1 MIDLRPFR
9 ALHYDPA
16 AVGALADVVAPPYD
30 VIDDAQLDRLHARSP
45 YNVVRLILNRSA
57 DRYAAAAAE
66 LAEWRRRGVLVQDR
80 EPGLYYYVQD
90 FALADGSRRQRSG
103 VMAAVRLEPFAAG
116 NILPHE
122 RTFPSAKAD
131 RLKLMHACRANLSPI
146 FGVYPNRAEAAA
158 PARAVAAASAPWID
172 VEDGGQRHRV
182 WRIAD
187 AATIAKITDGL
198 RETKVFIADGHHR
211 YETALT
217 YRDERRAAG
226 DTDPDA
232 PHNFMLVYLC
242 SMDDPG
248 LVVLPTHRL
257 WRGAFGDAAL
267 DKATAHFTFEEA
279 DAATV
284 LARLAAAREPGC
296 IGVRTPTRTGVLH
309 LKDLGAVDRA
319 LASIEPIIRHL
330 DVTVLDGFLLGHVL
344 GIDCVRAGQDG
355 ELIYT
360 HDDRHALGAVERDGV
375 SAAFL
380 LRRPKMSE
388 VAEACLAGQVMPQK
402 STYFFPKLQTGLV
415 FHLLDPSDPTPAA
428 TRAAATDA

>member
-1 MIDLRPFR
+1 MIDFRPFR
-9 ALHYDPA
+9 ALHYDA
-16 AVGALADVVAPPYD
+16 AVAGPLADVIAPPYD
-30 VIDDAQLDRLHARSP
+30 VIDAAELDRLYARSP
-45 YNVVRLILNRSA
+45 LNVVRLILNKSP
-57 DRYAAAAAE
+57 DRYAAAAAD
-66 LAEWRRRGVLVQDR
+66 LAAWRQRGALVQDR
-80 EPGLYYYVQD
+80 EPCLYWYVQD
-90 FALADGSRRQRSG
+90 FALADGTRHQRSG
-103 VMAAVRLEPFAAG
+103 LLAAVRLQPFSAG

-131 RLKLMHACRANLSPI
+131 RLKLMHACRTNLSPI

-158 PARAVAAASAPWID
+158 PARATATATAPWID

-182 WRIAD
+182 WRLAAPAVIAEIT
-187 AATIAKITDGL
+187 AAL
-198 RETKVFIADGHHR
+198 RDTKLFIADGHHR

-257 WRGAFGDAAL
+257 WRGAFGDEAL
-267 DKATAHFTFEEA
+267 AKAGAHFTFEET

-330 DVTVLDGFLLGHVL
+330 DVTVLDGFLLTHLL

-355 ELIYT
+355 ELLYT
-360 HDDRHALGAVERDGV
+360 HDDRQALESVERDGV

-415 FHLLDPSDPTPAA
+415 FHLLDP
-428 TRAAATDA
+428 DA

>member
-146 FGVYPNRAEAAA
+146 FGVYPHGLDAAA
-158 PARAVAAASAPWID
+158 AARAHANARPAWID
-172 VEDGGQRHRV
+172 VADGGERHRV
-182 WRIAD
+182 WRIID
-187 AATIAKITDGL
+187 AETVDRVVAGL
-198 RETKVFIADGHHR
+198 RTATVFIADGHHR

-217 YRDERRAAG
+217 YRDQRRAAG

-232 PHNFMLVYLC
+232 PHNFLLMYLC
-242 SMDDPG
+242 AMDDPG
-248 LVVLPTHRL
+248 LVILPTHRV
-257 WRGAFGDAAL
+257 WRGPLANDWRARVGE
-267 DKATAHFTFEEA
+267 HFETEPVPDRDVF
-279 DAATV
+279 
-284 LARLAAAREPGC
+284 ARLARETRPGSLA
-296 IGVRTPTRTGVLH
+296 LH
-309 LKDLGAVDRA
+309 LKDGTYLLHLRERDRGAVDRL
-319 LASIEPIIRHL
+319 LAGVHPVIRQL
-330 DVTVLDGFLLGHVL
+330 DVSILDGFLLGDIL
-344 GIDCVRAGQDG
+344 GIDCAQAGQG
-355 ELIYT
+355 GLLSYT
-360 HDDRHALGAVERDGV
+360 HDDGQALAAVDGGDAA
-375 SAAFL
+375 AAFL
-380 LRRPKMSE
+380 LRSPRMTE
-388 VAEACLAGQVMPQK
+388 VEAACVAGQTMPQK

-415 FHLLDPSDPTPAA
+415 FHLLDA
-428 TRAAATDA
+428 DA